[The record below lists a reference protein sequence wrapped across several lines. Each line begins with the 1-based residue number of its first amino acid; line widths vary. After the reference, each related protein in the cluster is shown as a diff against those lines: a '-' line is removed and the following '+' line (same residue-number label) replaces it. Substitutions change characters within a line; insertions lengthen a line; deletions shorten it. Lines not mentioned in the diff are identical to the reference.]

1 MSRYLIILD
10 IDTNHLV
17 ENSHKNIDEV
27 YVCIRKTL
35 ENHGFRNIQGSVYIG
50 DEGIGEAHATI
61 AIQEVTYRYEW
72 FNSCVSNIRFYRI
85 ENEFN
90 AQFVSDRAYEAK
102 QVVNTRFKL
111 LRENLIERGLNE
123 VQIEK
128 ILIEQNTNI
137 NSSLIAF

>member
-27 YVCIRKTL
+27 YVFIRKTL

-61 AIQEVTYRYEW
+61 AIQEVSYKYEW
-72 FNSCVSNIRFYRI
+72 FNSYVSNIQFYRI
-85 ENEFN
+85 ENEFS
-90 AQFVSDRAYEAK
+90 AQFISDRAYEAK
-102 QVVNTRFKL
+102 QVANTRFKL
-111 LRENLIERGLNE
+111 LRESLIERGLSE

-128 ILIEQNTNI
+128 ILIEQSI
-137 NSSLIAF
+137 FDSLL